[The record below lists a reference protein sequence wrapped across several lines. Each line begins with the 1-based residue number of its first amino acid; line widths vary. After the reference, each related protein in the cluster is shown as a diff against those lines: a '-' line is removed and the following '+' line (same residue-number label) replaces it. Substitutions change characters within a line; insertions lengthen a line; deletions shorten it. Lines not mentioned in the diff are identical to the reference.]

1 MRKRGKSKYV
11 IVIVIWVLI
20 FLYGF
25 IKINISKSELVKD
38 KSRFTISFK
47 LKPVDFRIETK
58 GYVFYINNTTVYNIQ
73 EKFIAV
79 QEKCINVKE
88 KCIGVYNG
96 IFSK

>member
-1 MRKRGKSKYV
+1 MRKKGKGKYFLV
-11 IVIVIWVLI
+11 IIIWFLI

-47 LKPVDFRIETK
+47 LKPADFRIETK
-58 GYVFYINNTTVYNIQ
+58 GYVFYINNKLTYNI
-73 EKFIAV
+73 K
-79 QEKCINVKE
+79 EKCISAKE

>member
-1 MRKRGKSKYV
+1 MLKKGKSKYFLV
-11 IVIVIWVLI
+11 IAIWLLI

-25 IKINISKSELVKD
+25 IKINISKPELVKD
-38 KSRFTISFK
+38 KSKFTISFK

-58 GYVFYINNTTVYNIQ
+58 GYVFYINNKTTYDI
-73 EKFIAV
+73 KKKYF
-79 QEKCINVKE
+79 NVKE